1 MNMVMNLNLYR
12 PQDLGSLG
20 RGSYVYSL
28 RVGGTYT
35 YILKSEKDF
44 MPIYERDGPFI
55 LKEWV

>member
-20 RGSYVYSL
+20 RGGYVYSL

-44 MPIYERDGPFI
+44 MPIYERERPFI
-55 LKEWV
+55 LKE